1 MNPVSSPW
9 VQVFKGKGVDAG
21 GWGKGEDVVSFEK
34 CKEFNVM
41 WTGWDEKDGKVMGEH
56 IVKTLFELHP
66 YN

>member
-1 MNPVSSPW
+1 M
-9 VQVFKGKGVDAG
+9 DAG
-21 GWGKGEDVVSFEK
+21 GWGNGEDVVSFEK
-34 CKEFNVM
+34 CKEFSVM